1 MNAPEATGNQ
11 PRSAGMRRDLV
22 LDLTFAQQ
30 GRHRLRANGI
40 DRVDR
45 RIVGHFLQH
54 GFTSGVVLGLPQ
66 PDIWSLQRARDEL
79 GMGFAEQDSATATPS
94 SAFRALSGWLQG
106 PGSAPP
112 PSDEPRPRPQHTAK
126 RLRADWLDRIHIRAR
141 HLDRSLIPEG
151 AVYFNAS
158 QHALFFSPL
167 TRWFAQRPDVRKVFF
182 VHDLL
187 PLLYPEFWRAG
198 HEAQFL
204 RVAHCITD
212 HADTLIA
219 ASTTVVSQYQDFLR
233 RFKKPMP
240 RMEVL
245 PIPSMLESA
254 SDSLPAFADANYF
267 VFIATLEPRKNHLM
281 MLQIWQEL
289 ASTMADPP
297 KLLLIGGD
305 GWENQHIKAKLER
318 SAVGADLIR
327 RFHGLSSPE
336 LTHVLRGARALL
348 LPSLAEGYGL
358 PLIEALT
365 LGTPVIASDI
375 EVFREVSQGA
385 VTLIDPL
392 DGPGW
397 HRSILEHCTRSEGSN
412 QGKASNGFAPL
423 TWQNFFLRLEQ
434 ILAPISPD

>member
-1 MNAPEATGNQ
+1 MKGAEADADMAR
-11 PRSAGMRRDLV
+11 PAGVRADLV

-45 RIVGHFLQH
+45 KIVGHFLQR
-54 GFTSGVVLGLPQ
+54 GFTSGVVLGMPQ

-79 GMGFAEQDSATATPS
+79 GMDAAGQGETS
-94 SAFRALSGWLQG
+94 SAPSPAFNALAAWLRKDV
-106 PGSAPP
+106 AMPP
-112 PSDEPRPRPQHTAK
+112 ADVARPDPRQFVA
-126 RLRADWLDRIHIRAR
+126 RLRADWLSRIHVKAR
-141 HLDRSLIPEG
+141 HHDRKLIPEG

-204 RVAHCITD
+204 RVAHFITD

-219 ASTTVVSQYQDFLR
+219 ASTTVVEQYREFLR
-233 RFKKPMP
+233 RVNKPMP

-245 PIPSMLESA
+245 PIPSMLEA
-254 SDSLPAFADANYF
+254 QGDSKPALDEGNYF
-267 VFIATLEPRKNHLM
+267 VFIATLEPRKNHVTI
-281 MLQIWQEL
+281 LQIWQEL

-305 GWENQHIKAKLER
+305 GWENQHIMAMLER
-318 SAVGADLIR
+318 AKVGGDLIR
-327 RFHGLSSPE
+327 RFHGLSGGE
-336 LTHVLRGARALL
+336 LAHVVRGARALL
-348 LPSLAEGYGL
+348 MPSLAEGYGL
-358 PLIEALT
+358 PIIEALT
-365 LGTPVIASDI
+365 MGTPVIASDI
-375 EVFREVSQGA
+375 AVFREISQGA
-385 VTLIDPL
+385 ATLIDPL

-397 HRSILEHCTRSEGSN
+397 QRAILDHG
-412 QGKASNGFAPL
+412 APL
-423 TWQNFFLRLEQ
+423 SCAPQGHFTPLSWQNFFHRLEQ
-434 ILAPISPD
+434 ILAA